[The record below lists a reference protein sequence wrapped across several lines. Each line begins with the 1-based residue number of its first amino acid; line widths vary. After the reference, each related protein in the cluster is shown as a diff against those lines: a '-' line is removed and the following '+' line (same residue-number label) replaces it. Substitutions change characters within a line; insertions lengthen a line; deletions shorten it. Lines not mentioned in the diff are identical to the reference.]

1 MNDMMEININSMPD
15 NEQIKED
22 ADEDEEEEEEEQP
35 LDQDNLEILNV
46 KTNLF
51 INICQ
56 SSSIFFILVI
66 ILIIPISQVAVGW
79 HYSTACPINQSIP
92 YYLVVS
98 GIVGFLLVL
107 LISVSQ
113 MIARTMP
120 NVVFDDAVNR
130 ANVNRATM
138 LVGCGA
144 CSIMCISLTLFV
156 FLFGWSIAGWAWV
169 LEAWHRVQ
177 FQHEA
182 NNDYCHPL
190 VYRFTVA
197 LLLIK
202 VSYNMVF
209 FCWLCRKACP
219 KIINFQRKKTVTTLE
234 C

>member
-1 MNDMMEININSMPD
+1 MNDMMEIKMNFMPD

-22 ADEDEEEEEEEQP
+22 DEEDEEEEEQP
-35 LDQDNLEILNV
+35 LDQKTLEILNM

-66 ILIIPISQVAVGW
+66 ISIIPISQVAVGW

-92 YYLVVS
+92 YYLVVA
-98 GIVGFLLVL
+98 GIVGFLLVV

-113 MIARTMP
+113 MMTRTMS
-120 NVVFDDAVNR
+120 NVMFDDAVDR
-130 ANVNRATM
+130 ANPNRATL
-138 LVGCGA
+138 LVGCGV
-144 CSIMCISLTLFV
+144 CSIMCISLSLFV
-156 FLFGWSIAGWAWV
+156 FLFGWSIAGWTWV
-169 LEAWHRVQ
+169 LETWPRVQ

-202 VSYNMVF
+202 ALHEMVF
-209 FCWLCRKACP
+209 FCWLCKKACP
-219 KIINFQRKKTVTTLE
+219 RIINFRRNETMTTLE